1 MRFEKEF
8 TPYPHFIV
16 FDFEAI
22 LAALNEHPKDDLRYL
37 SRHTQISVA
46 VQDTLSKGPVYLVY
60 KNLRRLI
67 KPFIGVFTEKQE
79 AIAEDALKQHPY
91 LSDF

>member
-37 SRHTQISVA
+37 SRHIQISVA
-46 VQDTLSKGPVYLVY
+46 VQDTLSKGP
-60 KNLRRLI
+60 
-67 KPFIGVFTEKQE
+67 VFTEKQE